1 MISPATSLDLSIN
14 ADWLD
19 CSTGAVATGIEQ
31 SGNGQIT
38 RVYYESYGNPE
49 DDIGDRDSDSNKPVS
64 RRMLTLRAIDVIPF
78 TSDTYPTVVLV
89 DDDGTSFYLTQLN
102 RVAEYPSLDH
112 AEIERDMKDADT
124 EHVLAV
130 QDGDKLVPIGVHVAL
145 AIPDHERM
153 SPQLASTTE

>member
-64 RRMLTLRAIDVIPF
+64 RRMLTLTA
-78 TSDTYPTVVLV
+78 
-89 DDDGTSFYLTQLN
+89 
-102 RVAEYPSLDH
+102 
-112 AEIERDMKDADT
+112 
-124 EHVLAV
+124 
-130 QDGDKLVPIGVHVAL
+130 
-145 AIPDHERM
+145 
-153 SPQLASTTE
+153 